1 MSAFNDDALH
11 ADDAATLQQLAASSD
26 LDRPREQL
34 HFFLF
39 VTEECARDALARAA
53 EDGWE
58 PHGEIHEI
66 TGVPDGAPPLTH
78 PWAAA
83 VRRADMAVNSET
95 LPRIRTFF
103 EDLCTMFDGLY
114 DGWEAATDEQLDDAI
129 TMEEL
134 NDEELEFLV
143 KLRQLAKKIEITD
156 DLPAIQR
163 CFARYRA
170 EWHATKPKKRFDPDA
185 IIHTLG
191 VACGDLIAHEL
202 DLRWVRLTDQHG
214 TDFALISELGDAS
227 GINVFPIN
235 AASTRWHDPAKPG
248 LDEYVEDVLE
258 WAEEND

>member
-1 MSAFNDDALH
+1 
-11 ADDAATLQQLAASSD
+11 
-26 LDRPREQL
+26 
-34 HFFLF
+34 
-39 VTEECARDALARAA
+39 
-53 EDGWE
+53 WE
-58 PHGEIHEI
+58 PYGEIHEI
-66 TGVPDGAPPLTH
+66 TGVPEGAPAPTH
-78 PWAAA
+78 TWAAA
-83 VRRADMAVNSET
+83 VRRTDLAANAET

-114 DGWEAATDEQLDDAI
+114 DGWEAATDEQLDDAV
-129 TMEEL
+129 TLEEL
-134 NDEELEFLV
+134 NDEELDFLV
-143 KLRQLAKKIEITD
+143 KLRELARKIEIAD

-163 CFARYRA
+163 CFAQHRA
-170 EWHATKPKKRFDPDA
+170 EWHAAKPKKRFDADA